1 MAKKAFVS
9 AALLLSSCA
18 LAWGQTVYDVTYTP
32 ESSQQNMATITKSE
46 SGTMTL
52 SDAISAVNAKQI
64 NNSGIKKVKIVGD
77 ITSDADALSAITCTT
92 IDLSDATLTSF
103 KNDNVKYVVLPNG
116 WSKEQVNATAQAIG
130 SSLESAAS
138 ALGKYTYS
146 DGFEYTDPY
155 TKEKVQVEKG
165 KIQTKD
171 NDTFGLLTGTFTV
184 APTKEEST
192 YIYVDNG
199 ERKTYNGTLLF
210 DKDGK
215 AFGVKEGTALVS
227 LFPDTYLADKAN
239 NRYTGTITRKEEGA
253 IYGNTG
259 TAFDVDF
266 SLEDYKYSIDGKNYV
281 YFGDDTYTNG
291 EKLYS
296 PIIPNDNIVKLNKIE
311 EYHSYNPNGEVVNI
325 NDYIIESEE
334 RQWDNNSKAY
344 YVIGKN
350 QWNTSVWL
358 YIVDVYTYGEAN
370 TKYDTTNNPVY
381 TKGEEYY
388 GYTSA
393 ENPFKEL
400 TELTEKTYF
409 NVQTKEIYTGKVY
422 DGQKGGTGEDVA
434 LTYVTDYYKD
444 ESNTQKYD
452 GPATTDNKGVE
463 NAENYFA
470 LTSAYVYTYNDL
482 AGNEHTK
489 ISTVRKTEIQLT
501 GDELYIA
508 ISPVKIQ
515 SEVPTN
521 VSLTAYVKKPGTL
534 VYSVLNMSQL
544 ESKYQSWY
552 GTNDGW
558 YVDITNNNYKYEYTT
573 KNVKKITLSGNLNAI
588 DLNIAGTKKIS
599 AEGHYVGHRYGD
611 GTISHGALKKECAPD
626 TIDLSGAIFGKGEN
640 YHPED
645 MAIISYLYH
654 KCVKSVL
661 LPTDKSQKVI
671 PADCFNNMLVIT
683 ELMIPSHYEV
693 ICERAFNTSHTL
705 RHIYVKDCET
715 GSIYDHGDYTITLPE
730 SLKEIKSAT
739 DKAEF
744 GDVTFSGDAL
754 EKVTDLYVMADPAPI
769 CGKYAFNVSFTA
781 AYGGF
786 NGNWSHPIQRSNYKN
801 GEKMMVILHYPS
813 TTKYNGENK
822 NYTDVTRV
830 YTLNDETGMV
840 DGNGNLKVWPRHA
853 EFMRSFHQAEAGHIW
868 NDWQIYE
875 KEGDTEV
882 IESNDDGSYT
892 VANPTGYDS
901 ENYQGW
907 HEFVLSE
914 TFIAKP
920 YNPQI
925 YYEKFN
931 QCDWYTICV
940 PYDITKSMLL
950 AAFGVNTNAKF
961 NNLVKVLG
969 GTEYCN
975 PTSLKGI
982 EIGTDGWIYPD
993 VRSLVQVERSFN
1005 KKKVTLCLSE
1015 PLFKCGDGGCRQI
1028 KIGDNGQGYSY
1039 EDLTDDDPVIL
1050 KAGMPYLIR
1059 PFVPD
1064 DSNIK
1069 NIGAYLC
1076 AYVAQVKKVEPQMI
1090 KAIDGKEK
1098 EYAVPYEK
1106 GVETHAL
1113 KYDKSTDN
1121 KSEYVMK
1128 DDGTA
1133 CKYNF
1138 VGTYVDRCIPQYGYY
1153 LGKEKGT
1160 GKHKFFRTTKTTTK
1174 WNRYSAIITGMSTP
1188 DYVDNGNETKDG
1200 IKNIEL
1206 QFNDLTDDLVMLK
1219 DEIPAGASAKKMSIA
1234 FDDSGVNDLP
1244 TSIDEIDVEIA
1255 LPENS
1260 RIYTINGTRVAGDR
1274 LQKGIYIK
1282 DGKKIVVK

>member
-18 LAWGQTVYDVTYTP
+18 LAWGQTGYDVTYTP
-32 ESSQQNMATITKSE
+32 ESSHQNMATITKSE
-46 SGTMTL
+46 NGGRSL
-52 SDAISAVNAKQI
+52 SDVITEINAKKI
-64 NNSGIKKVKIVGD
+64 NSAGIKKVKIVGD
-77 ITSDADALSAITCTT
+77 ITSDAGALSAITCTT
-92 IDLSDATLTSF
+92 IDLSEATLTSF
-103 KNDNVKYVVLPNG
+103 TNNNVKYVVLPNG
-116 WSKEQVNATAQAIG
+116 WSKEQVNKTAQAIG
-130 SSLESAAS
+130 NSLESAAS
-138 ALGKYTYS
+138 ALGNYTYS

-171 NDTFGLLTGTFTV
+171 NDTYGLLTGTFTV

-192 YIYVDNG
+192 YTYIDNG
-199 ERKTYNGTLLF
+199 ETKAYNGTLLF
-210 DKDGK
+210 DKAGD

-227 LFPDTYLADKAN
+227 LFPDTYLADNAN

-266 SLEDYKYSIDGKNYV
+266 SLEDYKYSIDDKNYV

-296 PIIPNDNIVKLNKIE
+296 PINSNDNIVKLNKIE
-311 EYHSYNPNGEVVNI
+311 EYHSYGPKGELVNI
-325 NDYIIESEE
+325 NDYTIESEE

-344 YVIGKN
+344 YVIGKYKGEGN
-350 QWNTSVWL
+350 GIWL
-358 YIVDVYTYGEAN
+358 YIIDAYTYGEAN
-370 TKYDTTNNPVY
+370 TKYDTNKPVY

-409 NVQTKEIYTGKVY
+409 NVQTQEIYTGKVY
-422 DGQKGGTGEDVA
+422 DGQKGGTGEDIA
-434 LTYVTDYYKD
+434 LTSVTDYYKD
-444 ESNTQKYD
+444 ESKTQTQKYE
-452 GPATTDNKGVE
+452 GPVTTDNKGVE
-463 NAENYFA
+463 DAENYFT

-482 AGNEHTK
+482 AGNERTK
-489 ISTVRKTEIQLT
+489 NSTVRMTEIQLT

-508 ISPVKIQ
+508 ISSAKIQ

-521 VSLTAYVKKPGTL
+521 VSVTAYVKKPGTL

-544 ESKYQSWY
+544 ESKYYDWF
-552 GTNDGW
+552 GNGIW
-558 YVDITNNNYKYEYTT
+558 YVDQTNNNYKYDY
-573 KNVKKITLSGNLNAI
+573 KAQKVKKIILSGNLNAI
-588 DLNIAGTKKIS
+588 DLNGEQTIVS
-599 AEGHYVGHRYGD
+599 EEGHFVKSDGKNYGAWPYC
-611 GTISHGALKKECAPD
+611 SPD
-626 TIDLSGAIFGKGEN
+626 TLDLSSALFDVA
-640 YHPED
+640 HPED
-645 MAIISYLYH
+645 MTISQFFPTL
-654 KCVKSVL
+654 KSVL

-671 PADCFNNMLVIT
+671 PADCFYNMYLK

-693 ICERAFNTSHTL
+693 IGERAFSTSHTL
-705 RHIYVKDCET
+705 SHIYVKNCVTD
-715 GSIYDHGDYTITLPE
+715 SIYDHGDFTITLPE
-730 SLKEIKSAT
+730 SLKEIRSEGVESF
-739 DKAEF
+739 DKA
-744 GDVTFSGDAL
+744 TFSGNAL
-754 EKVTDLYVMADPAPI
+754 EKVTDVYVMADPAPK
-769 CGKYAFNVSFTA
+769 CGKYAFNA
-781 AYGGF
+781 AITYGNNGF
-786 NGNWSHPIQRSNYKN
+786 AGNWTHPICRENYIN
-801 GEKMMVILHYPS
+801 GEKVIAVLHYPS
-813 TTKYNGENK
+813 TTKYNKENK
-822 NYTDVTRV
+822 KYTDVTRE

-840 DGNGNLKVWPRHA
+840 DGNGELKVWPRHA
-853 EFMRSFHQAEAGHIW
+853 EFVRSFKQAKEGLIW
-868 NDWQIYE
+868 TDWQRYA

-882 IESNDDGSYT
+882 IMDNSNGQYT
-892 VANPTGYDS
+892 VAEPTRYDN

-920 YNPQI
+920 YNPQEH
-925 YYEKFN
+925 YEKFN
-931 QCDWYTICV
+931 QCDWYTICI

-950 AAFGVNTNAKF
+950 AAFGVNKEAKYK
-961 NNLVKVLG
+961 NKVKMFG
-969 GTEYCN
+969 DTEYKEVA
-975 PTSLKGI
+975 TVEGVGS
-982 EIGTDGWIYPD
+982 DGWLYPD
-993 VRSLVQVERSFN
+993 VRSLVQVKRSYKN
-1005 KKKVTLCLSE
+1005 LKVTLCLSDK
-1015 PLFKCGDGGCRQI
+1015 LFTPEHCQEI
-1028 KIGDNGQGYSY
+1028 TIPENGQGYSY
-1039 EDLTDDDPVIL
+1039 TDLTGDDPVIL

-1059 PFVPD
+1059 PYVPVD
-1064 DSNIK
+1064 THIK

-1076 AYVAQVKKVEPQMI
+1076 AYVSQFKDVKPQLF
-1090 KAIDGKEK
+1090 KAIDNTEK
-1098 EYAVPYEK
+1098 MYAVPSER

-1113 KYDKSTDN
+1113 KLDASTEN
-1121 KSEYVMK
+1121 KRVYVMK
-1128 DDGTA
+1128 DDGSA

-1138 VGTYVDRCIPQYGYY
+1138 VGTYVDRYIPQYGYY

-1174 WNRYSAIITGMSTP
+1174 WNRYSSIITGMSTP
-1188 DYVDNGNETKDG
+1188 DYVDNGAENAKD

-1206 QFNDLTDDLVMLK
+1206 QFKGLTDDLVMLNN
-1219 DEIPAGASAKKMSIA
+1219 EIPNNTSAGAKKMSIA

>member
-18 LAWGQTVYDVTYTP
+18 LAWGQTGYNVTYTN
-32 ESSQQNMATITKSE
+32 ENNQHSWQNMATIKSE
-46 SGTMTL
+46 NGGRTL
-52 SDAISAVNAKQI
+52 SEVIKDVNEKQI
-64 NNSGIKKVKIVGD
+64 NNYGIKKVKIVGD

-92 IDLSDATLTSF
+92 IDLSEAKLTSF

-116 WSKEQVNATAQAIG
+116 WSKEQVNATAQSIG

-138 ALGKYTYS
+138 AMTMIVNVPVRHYYDGETEITDTTIVKTDSEGNYYYVKTLSKEAPVTLVDGYPRTKYAYTYGKVEYEIDESDVKIAGDGTATIISFSIPLTQELVWYKQDGTTKLESWNIHDKQGEEGKWYWDNNVEYQAKSEFAYKYTYEWNPKYYEGDVTANS
-146 DGFEYTDPY
+146 DG
-155 TKEKVQVEKG
+155 
-165 KIQTKD
+165 
-171 NDTFGLLTGTFTV
+171 TF
-184 APTKEEST
+184 S
-192 YIYVDNG
+192 
-199 ERKTYNGTLLF
+199 
-210 DKDGK
+210 
-215 AFGVKEGTALVS
+215 
-227 LFPDTYLADKAN
+227 
-239 NRYTGTITRKEEGA
+239 GTITLESPQQVNKTVLYRYEYE
-253 IYGNTG
+253 
-259 TAFDVDF
+259 DF
-266 SLEDYKYSIDGKNYV
+266 DGKKQ
-281 YFGDDTYTNG
+281 YFDQ
-291 EKLYS
+291 
-296 PIIPNDNIVKLNKIE
+296 
-311 EYHSYNPNGEVVNI
+311 
-325 NDYIIESEE
+325 ESEYTA
-334 RQWDNNSKAY
+334 STK
-344 YVIGKN
+344 
-350 QWNTSVWL
+350 TL
-358 YIVDVYTYGEAN
+358 YKSED
-370 TKYDTTNNPVY
+370 
-381 TKGEEYY
+381 
-388 GYTSA
+388 
-393 ENPFKEL
+393 
-400 TELTEKTYF
+400 TELTYKYINE
-409 NVQTKEIYTGKVY
+409 NV
-422 DGQKGGTGEDVA
+422 
-434 LTYVTDYYKD
+434 
-444 ESNTQKYD
+444 
-452 GPATTDNKGVE
+452 NKG
-463 NAENYFA
+463 
-470 LTSAYVYTYNDL
+470 
-482 AGNEHTK
+482 
-489 ISTVRKTEIQLT
+489 
-501 GDELYIA
+501 
-508 ISPVKIQ
+508 
-515 SEVPTN
+515 
-521 VSLTAYVKKPGTL
+521 VSLTAYVEKPGKL
-534 VYSVLNMSQL
+534 AYSILNMSQL
-544 ESKYQSWY
+544 KSTYKQYNKWY
-552 GTNDGW
+552 FDNE
-558 YVDITNNNYKYEYTT
+558 NHNYEYNYTAE
-573 KNVKKITLSGNLNAI
+573 NVKKITLSGNLNAT
-588 DLNIAGTKKIS
+588 DLNGMGHIVS
-599 AEGHYVGHRYGD
+599 DEGHFVTSGGKDY
-611 GTISHGALKKECAPD
+611 GALPYCSPD
-626 TIDLSGAIFGKGEN
+626 TLDLSGAIFGKGDN

-645 MAIISYLYH
+645 MTISKFFPTL
-654 KCVKSVL
+654 KSVL
-661 LPTDKSQKVI
+661 LPTDESQTEI
-671 PADCFNNMLVIT
+671 PADCFNNTDKIQEV
-683 ELMIPSHYEV
+683 MIPSHYE
-693 ICERAFNTSHTL
+693 IIGERAFCNLDILT
-705 RHIYVKDCET
+705 HIYVKDCKT
-715 GSIYDHGDYTITLPE
+715 GSIYDHGDFTITLPE
-730 SLKEIKSAT
+730 SLKEIRSEGI
-739 DKAEF
+739 DNY
-744 GDVTFSGDAL
+744 DHYTFSGITID
-754 EKVTDLYVMADPAPI
+754 KVIDVYVMADSAPK
-769 CGKYAFNVSFTA
+769 CGKYAFCA
-781 AYGGF
+781 ALTYGNNGF
-786 NGNWSHPIQRSNYKN
+786 HGNWSHPIQRSNYMN
-801 GEKMMVILHYPS
+801 NEKMMAILHYPS
-813 TTKYNGENK
+813 TTKYTCEDI

-830 YTLNDETGMV
+830 YSLNDETGMV

-853 EFMRSFHQAEAGHIW
+853 EFFRSYNQAKSGHIW